1 MVFQSREQRDQLL
14 CSRLLVLH
22 LGRQEIVVL
31 RPLAGPPEDQDQP
44 SPLLLLL
51 GELLLLLL
59 LLQAHLALLLLSGQ
73 EVPGGG
79 VELCPEADIFRF
91 LLKEMLYLDCEPNI

>member
-1 MVFQSREQRDQLL
+1 MVYQSVARAARLAL

-44 SPLLLLL
+44 SLLLLLL
-51 GELLLLLL
+51 GELLLLLQ
-59 LLQAHLALLLLSGQ
+59 LLQLLQLAA
-73 EVPGGG
+73 ERHPG
-79 VELCPEADIFRF
+79 VRRF
-91 LLKEMLYLDCEPNI
+91 APANSMQ